1 MTNVFPIDQAAI
13 ASDVQG
19 TPANTNG
26 GAFKVTNL
34 HKGESRMDLTKQWAA
49 RPADERFTSLTELAE
64 FRGLESRE
72 SIEHVIS
79 ASEITAVPPV
89 IRERDDM
96 NKLTFE
102 TKKGG
107 FEVAATHHSFNQLAN
122 LAKAPPSYLRTLP
135 TPIVADNLNWVMR
148 QRSES
153 VKLYERHNGEHV
165 LRAATGPDYGRV
177 YDHDVVRAV
186 MNVAGNGTGDER
198 WKIPGTMDW
207 RTMIYDPNTPVTKD
221 TTTLFASDRDLF
233 LFLVDDRNPIEVGKV
248 MNKQTGL
255 MEPDLMFRGFYVK
268 NSEMGTSSLTLAAF
282 YLRAICCNRI
292 MWGVEGFQE
301 ISIRHTKT
309 APDRFI
315 HEAEPALISFANGSE
330 TKLIEGVEKAKAA
343 RVAKDDEEAIAF
355 LNSRAG
361 LSRSQGRKVLDAVER
376 EEGAPARS
384 IWDFAQG
391 LTAVAREVPNNDA
404 RVELELSAR
413 KLLDKV
419 A

>member
-1 MTNVFPIDQAAI
+1 MNNVLPIDAKAI
-13 ASDVQG
+13 DADTS
-19 TPANTNG
+19 NG

-34 HKGESRMDLTKQWAA
+34 HKGEARMDLTKQWAA

-64 FRGLESRE
+64 FRG
-72 SIEHVIS
+72 IEAEQSTSHVIS
-79 ASEITAVPPV
+79 ATEIRAVPPT

-96 NKLTFE
+96 NRLTFE
-102 TKKGG
+102 TGKGQ
-107 FEVAATHHSFNQLAN
+107 EVAATHHSFNQLAR
-122 LAKAPPSYLRTLP
+122 LADAPPAYLRKLASP
-135 TPIVADNLNWVMR
+135 LVADNMNWMLR
-148 QRSES
+148 QRDES
-153 VKLYERHNGEHV
+153 VQLYERHNGEHV

-343 RVAKDDEEAIAF
+343 IAAKNDEEAIAF
-355 LNSRAG
+355 LNARAG
-361 LSRSQGRKVLDAVER
+361 LSRSQSRRVLDAVER